1 MISIINGVGGLF
13 SMCVNDGSTPSTIMQ
28 PVGRLMLVSS
38 LGQERM
44 VVRSALRLRGA
55 VSGIVAGG
63 TVLMGMRRI
72 RL

>member
-13 SMCVNDGSTPSTIMQ
+13 SMCVNDGSAPPTIMQ